1 MTIIPILLMVY
12 VYDTQ
17 EDLTQACLML
27 GTDKPAA
34 ACTVSNG
41 NHCQM
46 HILKPQIGY
55 EEDFV
60 VIGHEFWHCP
70 YPEFH

>member
-12 VYDTQ
+12 VYDTPQ
-17 EDLTQACLML
+17 ELTQACAAL
-27 GTDKPAA
+27 GISEPTI
-34 ACTVSNG
+34 ACAVPTG
-41 NHCQM
+41 NKCQM
-46 HILKPQIGY
+46 HIMKPQIGFA
-55 EEDFV
+55 EDFY